1 MATVTEGDDE
11 EEEEATTAA
20 VASMGV
26 CSSDA
31 IGRSGVA

>member
-11 EEEEATTAA
+11 EEGEAATAT
-20 VASMGV
+20 VASTGV